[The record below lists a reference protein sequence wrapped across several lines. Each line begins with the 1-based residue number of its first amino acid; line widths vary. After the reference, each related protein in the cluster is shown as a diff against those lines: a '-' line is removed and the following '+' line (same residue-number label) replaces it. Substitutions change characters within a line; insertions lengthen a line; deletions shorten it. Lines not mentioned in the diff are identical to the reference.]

1 LGVFLVNGRVAAAAL
16 LLVVGLAT
24 GTLGIVLLGG
34 CLTLMISCQLVSWL
48 SHAFL
53 ILSVVGFA
61 GAVLLAFLDL
71 IFIFLAWRRR
81 APDRH

>member
-1 LGVFLVNGRVAAAAL
+1 MNARVAAAAL
-16 LLVVGLAT
+16 LLTVGIAT
-24 GTLGIVLLGG
+24 GILGIILLAG
-34 CLTLMISCQLVSWL
+34 CLTLMISCHTVSWL

-61 GAVLLAFLDL
+61 GAVLLALLDL